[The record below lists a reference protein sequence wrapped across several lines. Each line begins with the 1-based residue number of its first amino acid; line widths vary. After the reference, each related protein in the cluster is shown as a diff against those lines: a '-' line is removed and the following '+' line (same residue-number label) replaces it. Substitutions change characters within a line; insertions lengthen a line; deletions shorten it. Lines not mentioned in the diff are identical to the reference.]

1 MPEYL
6 EKIILPCADGSQREV
21 AIPNNDTLIMELRSG
36 IAAILNAIT
45 RRSSVRFM
53 NETDFYNSADPY
65 TAGDIVLMTSDE
77 TNEVIAV
84 LDNAAGDG
92 QRKLLWSKNPE
103 YNMLVGEIARC
114 QYDGTHRNIYHNDE
128 LAFIITNIEPI
139 PLKLKFNNDIIDLG
153 KEWQERYFF
162 GGGGYVKYALTES
175 MASVANIPHIGVVI
189 SERGLGLGSYAVADL
204 RGIRFLREA
213 GDRPNYITSNILRVT
228 ATEKLIVDKQIFMLL
243 DNHEYFM
250 YYHTNPNETAPP
262 SAPLDFYFD
271 RVEKSQCF
279 ISGNSES
286 ITVHANSF
294 RICQNCFSSN
304 RNLKHLLIDCDD
316 VSLGEADCAFAY
328 CPQLTEIDLSAQ
340 RLQSSHGVSLKLAF
354 NGCHALKAL
363 KLGTMDL
370 SGMTEDG
377 LYMAFAGCQNLER
390 IEGDIT
396 GICSSVSFADS
407 PLSRDMGVKI
417 INALADLSG
426 IKRTIEF
433 SAYTYG
439 KLWSSDIANATSK
452 GWTVSKAT
460 EPETT

>member
-21 AIPNNDTLIMELRSG
+21 AIPDNNALIMELRGG
-36 IAAILNAIT
+36 IAAILNAIM

-103 YNMLVGEIARC
+103 YNMLVGEIAS
-114 QYDGTHRNIYHNDE
+114 YPTGTHRNIYHNGEYVGMLTGRD
-128 LAFIITNIEPI
+128 LRTM
-139 PLKLKFNNDIIDLG
+139 KYKYVNDVINLG
-153 KEWQERYFF
+153 EEWTERYFL
-162 GGGGYVKYALTES
+162 GPPGAYIEYALSES
-175 MASVANIPHIGVVI
+175 MSSVANLPHIGVVI
-189 SERGLGLGSYAVADL
+189 SKRDIGLGSHAVADL

-213 GDRPNYITSNILRVT
+213 GDRSSYNTSNILKVT
-228 ATEKLIVDKQIFMLL
+228 ATEKLIVDKQIFMQL

-279 ISGNSES
+279 ISGNSER

-294 RICQNCFSSN
+294 IICQNCFSSN
-304 RNLKHLLIDCDD
+304 RNLKQLLIDCDD

-354 NGCHALKAL
+354 NGCNALKTL

-439 KLWSSDIANATSK
+439 KLWSSDIAKATSK